1 MSEYVD
7 GELSESGA
15 SRLER
20 HVRDCHRCR
29 ELLAGLR
36 RMIGSLRGIG
46 TTPDGSSGPGV
57 AGEVLAGFRR
67 RHEAEEG
74 GGREPPG

>member
-1 MSEYVD
+1 
-7 GELSESGA
+7 
-15 SRLER
+15 
-20 HVRDCHRCR
+20 
-29 ELLAGLR
+29 
-36 RMIGSLRGIG
+36 MIGSLRGIG
-46 TTPDGSSGPGV
+46 TTPDGSAGPGV